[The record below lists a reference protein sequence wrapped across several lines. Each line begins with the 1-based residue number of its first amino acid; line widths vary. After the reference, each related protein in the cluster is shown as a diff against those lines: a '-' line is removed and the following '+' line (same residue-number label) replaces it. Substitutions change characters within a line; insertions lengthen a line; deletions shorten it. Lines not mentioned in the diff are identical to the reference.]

1 MRYPVK
7 VLQFGE
13 GVFLRAFVDWMIE
26 RMNGQGRFGGSVAV
40 VKPRAGAFPE
50 AYARQ
55 GLAYTVSLKG
65 ILDGRRVES
74 RERIGCIDRLVNP
87 YEDFDAYLAEASN
100 PDLVLVVSN
109 TTESGI
115 AGSPS
120 DKATDRPAASFPGK
134 LTQFLRARYEA
145 FGGDKGRDVSSRGLV
160 IMPCE
165 LIEDNGSAL
174 RDLVIGHAEA
184 WYADP
189 AFVSW
194 LKEANAWLDSLVDRI
209 VTGYVE
215 AEREAIREA
224 EGFDD
229 ELCVVAEPYHFLAL
243 RGSASLVS
251 RLSLESR
258 LPFRASGLNVAWAD
272 DIAPYRELKVRLL
285 NGSHSLMALCAPAL
299 GAVQV
304 RDCLA
309 LPALMAALK
318 QYQLGET
325 IPTMAAPE
333 AECEAFFK
341 SVLER
346 FANPDLFHKLE
357 GIASKSVAKWEA
369 RVFPTVRSY
378 AARYGRVPALGA
390 FTLAALAE
398 RYTRGEVPKD
408 EAAAVE
414 WFASRADAFERD
426 PKAAMEEAL
435 SDSGP
440 WGGRLKVEGLASEAA
455 KSLVTLREKG
465 MEAAL
470 AETTARSQSTR

>member
-1 MRYPVK
+1 MRSPIDREGECGMRYPVK

-13 GVFLRAFVDWMIE
+13 GVFLRGFIDWMVE
-26 RMNGQGRFGGSVAV
+26 KMNDRGGFGGSIAV
-40 VKPRAGAFPE
+40 VKPRPGAFPE

-55 GLAYTVSLKG
+55 DFRYTVSLKG
-65 ILDGRRVES
+65 ILDGGRVES

-87 YEDFDAYLAEASN
+87 YDDFDAYLAEAAN

-115 AGSPS
+115 ASSPS
-120 DKATDRPAASFPGK
+120 DRATDRPAPSFPGK

-145 FGGDKGRDVSSRGLV
+145 SGGKGLI

-165 LIEDNGSAL
+165 LIENNGGAL
-174 RDLVIGHAEA
+174 RDLVVSHAEA

-194 LKEANAWLDSLVDRI
+194 LKEANTWLDSLVDRI

-215 AEREAIREA
+215 AEREAIRDA

-243 RGSASLVS
+243 RGSASL
-251 RLSLESR
+251 ESR
-258 LPFRASGLNVAWAD
+258 LPFRASGLNVTWAE
-272 DIAPYRELKVRLL
+272 DISPYRELKVRLL
-285 NGSHSLMALCAPAL
+285 NGSHTLMALCAPAL
-299 GAVQV
+299 GAAQV
-304 RDCLA
+304 RDCLVM
-309 LPALMAALK
+309 PDLMAALR

-325 IPTMAAPE
+325 IPTMAASK
-333 AECEAFFK
+333 AECEAFLN

-346 FANPDLFHKLE
+346 FANPDLTHKLE
-357 GIASKSVAKWEA
+357 GIAAKSVAKWEA

-378 AARYGRVPALGA
+378 ASRHGRMPALGA
-390 FTLAALAE
+390 FTLAALVD
-398 RYTRGEVPKD
+398 RYTRGPVPKD
-408 EAAAVE
+408 ETPAIE
-414 WFASRADAFERD
+414 WFANRTDAFEKD
-426 PKAAMEEAL
+426 PGAAMAEAL

-440 WGGRLKVEGLASEAA
+440 WGGRAKVEGLSEETASR
-455 KSLVTLREKG
+455 LVALREKG
-465 MEAAL
+465 MKAAL
-470 AETTARSQSTR
+470 LEATADSKS